1 MSIVPSVSTL
11 NTCLSFTGPEKRDVD
26 LAGFVYDDM
35 GQLLG
40 WAFDKTSF
48 GMALRHS
55 GDSGDGK
62 TPGIDEVLFIDYTK
76 MPLNVRYIIVAVAI
90 ENCESTLNEFSEMK
104 IDMPEIGVSYN
115 LLDYKNTVP
124 GARIFLPF
132 ALMRDGSTAMFNLM
146 PMALV
151 SPDAGLDYVW
161 PLNEIAL
168 GKLMPGYLWEQRLT
182 MQPGHQLKS
191 GQTKFIHH
199 REPIS
204 LDYDGHSVRPSQYKI
219 DKGFEKGVEK
229 ESFYFGLGWETKAD
243 LDSHVYGLDASGKE
257 IYHVYFGNKNSN
269 DGAVS
274 LDQDDRSGDG
284 KAGDDDETIEVKT
297 HKIDE
302 RVQYLIF
309 GVQIYSGASN
319 FKQIGG
325 EFVRVYQKKKVDGK
339 KTKKTMVK
347 FNLDGNPS
355 FDYSDAGVFCV
366 LRRVARS
373 WRFDATPMPTKKP
386 ISLAALHQAIKLK

>member
-1 MSIVPSVSTL
+1 MTTTL
-11 NTCLSFTGPEKRDVD
+11 NVCLSFTGPDKQDVD
-26 LAGFVYDDM
+26 LAGFAYDDL

-48 GMALRHS
+48 GNAIRHS

-62 TPGIDEVLFIDYTK
+62 TPGIDEVLYIDYK
-76 MPLNVRYIIVAVAI
+76 QMPTNVRYIMACVAI
-90 ENCESTLNEFSEMK
+90 ENVESTMNEYSELK
-104 IDMPEIGVSYN
+104 IEMPEINLKYN
-115 LLDYKNTVP
+115 LLDYKNTAP

-132 ALMRDGSTAMFNLM
+132 ILMRDGSTPVFNLV
-146 PMALV
+146 PMSMV

-161 PLNEIAL
+161 PLHEIAL
-168 GKLMPGYLWEQRLT
+168 QKLMPGYLWEQRLV
-182 MQPGHQLKS
+182 QRASIQLKS
-191 GQTKFIHH
+191 GQNKIIHH
-199 REPIS
+199 REPFEI
-204 LDYDGHSVRPSQYKI
+204 DGKKAIPHK
-219 DKGFEKGVEK
+219 FEKAEK

-243 LDSHVYGLDASGKE
+243 LDSHVYGLDYQGNG
-257 IYHVYFGNKNSN
+257 IYHVYFGNKKSS

-309 GVQIYSGASN
+309 GVQIYSGARN
-319 FKQIGG
+319 FKEIGG
-325 EFVRVYQKKKVDGK
+325 EFVRVYQKKKENGK
-339 KTKKTMVK
+339 KTKITLVK
-347 FNLDGNPS
+347 FNLDGNPP
-355 FDYSDAGVFCV
+355 FDTYDAGVFCV

-373 WRFDATPMPTKKP
+373 WRFDAIPMPTKKP
-386 ISLAALHQAIKLK
+386 ISLIALHQIIGLKK